1 MVYHGQRRSLLQLF
15 EDQPRLNVCA
25 PMVRYSKG
33 AFREI
38 VRDYNVDI
46 AYTPMILADVFKS
59 SEFARQDYTTND
71 CDCPVVVQFA
81 AHDPVDLAQAAQLVA
96 PYADGI
102 DLNCG
107 CPQKWAYKERIGA
120 YLSDRPEL
128 VRDMVRTV
136 KSAISI
142 PCSVKIRKHPTDVR
156 QTVELVRRA
165 QMMGVDWITIHGRTR
180 HQRSTEPIDYD
191 VIKLVKES
199 VSVPVLANGSIF
211 TLADAEAM
219 YENTGVDG
227 VMAARGLLQN
237 PALFAGFEHTPLAC
251 VEKYVNR
258 ALAYGTPTFIFHHH
272 VMYMMESIMS
282 NVERKTFNCLSSTPA
297 ILDHLSR
304 YYGIR
309 YNA

>member
-1 MVYHGQRRSLLQLF
+1 
-15 EDQPRLNVCA
+15 
-25 PMVRYSKG
+25 
-33 AFREI
+33 
-38 VRDYNVDI
+38 
-46 AYTPMILADVFKS
+46 
-59 SEFARQDYTTND
+59 
-71 CDCPVVVQFA
+71 
-81 AHDPVDLAQAAQLVA
+81 
-96 PYADGI
+96 
-102 DLNCG
+102 
-107 CPQKWAYKERIGA
+107 
-120 YLSDRPEL
+120 
-128 VRDMVRTV
+128 
-136 KSAISI
+136 
-142 PCSVKIRKHPTDVR
+142 
-156 QTVELVRRA
+156 
-165 QMMGVDWITIHGRTR
+165 
-180 HQRSTEPIDYD
+180 
-191 VIKLVKES
+191 ES

-237 PALFAGFEHTPLAC
+237 PALFAGFEHTPLEC

-309 YNA
+309 YSR